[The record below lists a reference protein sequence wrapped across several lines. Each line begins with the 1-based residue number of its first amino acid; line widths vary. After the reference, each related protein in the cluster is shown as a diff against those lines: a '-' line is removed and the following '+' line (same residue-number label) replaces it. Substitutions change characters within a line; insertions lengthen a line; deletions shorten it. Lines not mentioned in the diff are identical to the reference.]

1 MKFILPLLLALIGL
15 GVGAGAGMFLKPDAD
30 LAEDHATPPPKN
42 DGHSDHAE
50 PTEDTVEFVKL
61 NNQFIVPVVENERV
75 SALVVLSLSLEVDL
89 DERARVYQLEPKLRD
104 AFLSVMFDHA
114 NSGGFRGVFTASS
127 NMSAL
132 RLALLEVAKKILGP
146 QVHDVLII
154 DLVRQDT

>member
-61 NNQFIVPVVENERV
+61 NNQFIAEW
-75 SALVVLSLSLEVDL
+75 
-89 DERARVYQLEPKLRD
+89 LEPRPC
-104 AFLSVMFDHA
+104 S
-114 NSGGFRGVFTASS
+114 
-127 NMSAL
+127 
-132 RLALLEVAKKILGP
+132 LLPL
-146 QVHDVLII
+146 
-154 DLVRQDT
+154 